1 MLSAV
6 RAAAARRSQLPFVR
20 FESTRA
26 SANAGIVGGPRTE
39 KDPAKNAPSQGKPSE
54 SAAGSSSDAT
64 SREVLRS
71 EAAAEA
77 DAALTRHRAEG
88 EVVAAGVV
96 SGTPPEMARRPV
108 RIYQQ
113 SQESTQSAK
122 STSHH
127 WRIDWDNLPGGG
139 RWENANMGWASS
151 ADYMQGT
158 HVKFNSKGEA
168 EIRWRKRD
176 GRRAV
181 SDQSCCQGWSE

>member
-1 MLSAV
+1 MLSAAA
-6 RAAAARRSQLPFVR
+6 RAAARRRSTVTPASGRAVR
-20 FESTRA
+20 SRLESTIA
-26 SANAGIVGGPRTE
+26 SANSGIVGGPRTE
-39 KDPAKNAPSQGKPSE
+39 KDASKNATSGSKSP
-54 SAAGSSSDAT
+54 AAASSSADST

-77 DAALTRHRAEG
+77 NASLTRVRAEG
-88 EVVAAGVV
+88 DSVAAGVV

-139 RWENANMGWASS
+139 RWENQNMGWASS

-158 HVKFNSKGEA
+158 HVKFNTK
-168 EIRWRKRD
+168 
-176 GRRAV
+176 
-181 SDQSCCQGWSE
+181 SECSE

>member
-1 MLSAV
+1 MLSV
-6 RAAAARRSQLPFVR
+6 VKVAARRSATVAVR
-20 FESTRA
+20 RLQSTQA
-26 SANAGIVGGPRTE
+26 SANSGIVGGPRTE
-39 KDPAKNAPSQGKPSE
+39 KDAPKNAPSHGKP
-54 SAAGSSSDAT
+54 AAGTAGSSSDST

-88 EVVAAGVV
+88 DVVAAGVV

-158 HVKFNSKGEA
+158 HVKFNTRGGLGCNPGSLPS
-168 EIRWRKRD
+168 
-176 GRRAV
+176 RR
-181 SDQSCCQGWSE
+181 SI